1 MAQRDE
7 QREARREAIAAA
19 LAALGWT
26 ESGEDGA
33 FLVFHNPA
41 LAEHP
46 VVWDPDT
53 GGDALAS
60 QLQRAGVSGQALEQ
74 ALREALPG
82 G

>member
-1 MAQRDE
+1 MAQREE
-7 QREARREAIAAA
+7 QQETIVAA

-26 ESGEDGA
+26 ESGADGA
-33 FLVFHNPA
+33 FLVFHNPG

-53 GGDALAS
+53 GGDALAP
-60 QLQRAGVSGQALEQ
+60 QLQRAGVSGQELEQ

>member
-1 MAQRDE
+1 MAQPDE
-7 QREARREAIAAA
+7 QRDAIAAA

-33 FLVFHNPA
+33 FRVFHNPA

-46 VVWDPDT
+46 VVWDPAT
-53 GGDALAS
+53 GGDDLAP
-60 QLQRAGVSGQALEQ
+60 QLQRAGVSGQEWAR
-74 ALREALPG
+74 ALREAVPG